1 MVPQFP
7 FSGAKPHFLEFNHVY
22 QAWHSLLP
30 DTLHLQGEPVPLTSL
45 MWSPHF
51 FQNTSLAQIAL
62 AFSQTPI
69 ARYGPHNFPPF
80 VRGITEQALADER
93 AQRLPSY
100 NAYRSYVGLPPLQ
113 SFDELAV
120 DNPQQ
125 LQQLYHGDVNR
136 LEFLT
141 GIVADSH
148 ARLPG
153 NLLGDVQLILVSL
166 FAVQDVASNAILQ
179 NPMLWSDDYLTKAGK
194 DFVEQFEFRTLL
206 QTLLAPEHGDDVD
219 RPCPFQTDAST
230 CMEPKDWRLPDQ
242 VGTSLFRM
250 DTVCSNVGVDYTSW
264 YYYDNGYM
272 RITVAIYTV
281 RFEWWDDTKERTV
294 GLLLLTLFF
303 VCVGRSR
310 HALQLLLVS
319 TLPSFGVCPIS
330 NRFKNH
336 PDQCNQLPCTL
347 VPSH

>member
-1 MVPQFP
+1 
-7 FSGAKPHFLEFNHVY
+7 
-22 QAWHSLLP
+22 
-30 DTLHLQGEPVPLTSL
+30 
-45 MWSPHF
+45 MWSPHLF
-51 FQNTSLAQIAL
+51 RNTSLAQIAL

-100 NAYRSYVGLPPLQ
+100 NAYRSFVGLPPLQ

-125 LQQLYHGDVNR
+125 LHQLYHGDINR

-194 DFVEQFEFRTLL
+194 AFVQQFEFRTLL
-206 QTLLAPEHGDDVD
+206 QTLLAPERDDDVD

-230 CMEPKDWRLPDQ
+230 CIEPNDWRLPDQ

-250 DTVCSNVGVDYTSW
+250 DTVCSYVGVDYTSW
-264 YYYDNGYM
+264 YYYENGYM

-281 RFEWWDDTKERTV
+281 RLGDDQGKT
-294 GLLLLTLFF
+294 
-303 VCVGRSR
+303 
-310 HALQLLLVS
+310 
-319 TLPSFGVCPIS
+319 
-330 NRFKNH
+330 
-336 PDQCNQLPCTL
+336 
-347 VPSH
+347 